1 MALHHKEAQEH
12 PANVVFAL
20 MEDRDFRYSV
30 IRPALAKD
38 KEALCRLTTGKHQV
52 KGFRNIAKAPIALI
66 LPTISEEANLS
77 AELARRILDHWLSE
91 QQALRDAV
99 AAKLGEAGYEIREN
113 IFDDEGMV
121 VWHAL
126 SDEVATAQFEGAFLP
141 DEDSNAVMLMS
152 LLLGWFGSDREEEEE
167 DDDEVHEE
175 DAEAQ
180 D

>member
-38 KEALCRLTTGKHQV
+38 KEALCRLSTGKHQV

-77 AELARRILDHWLSE
+77 EELARRILEHLLSE
-91 QQALRDAV
+91 LQALRDAV
-99 AAKLGEAGYEIREN
+99 AAKLVEAGYEIREH

-121 VWHAL
+121 VWRVL
-126 SDEVATAQFEGAFLP
+126 SDDVATAQFEGAFLP

-152 LLLGWFGSDREEEEE
+152 LLLGWFGSDKDDD
-167 DDDEVHEE
+167 DDDEATEE
-175 DAEAQ
+175 AEEKQ